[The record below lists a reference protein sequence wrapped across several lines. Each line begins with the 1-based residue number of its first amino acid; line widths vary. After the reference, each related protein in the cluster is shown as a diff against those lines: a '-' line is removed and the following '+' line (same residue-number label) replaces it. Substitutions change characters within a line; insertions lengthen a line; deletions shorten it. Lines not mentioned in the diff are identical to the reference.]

1 MSPLPWRVN
10 LLSLLPNSL
19 LKSNAWV
26 QTLSIRIVALL
37 RRKIDLKLK
46 KKALRWQ
53 MEVAVDNLKRFE
65 FFDGFPDKAL
75 TKIANIATEENH
87 PEGALLFAEGAKAE
101 KFFLIVEG
109 KVSLEKLVQLG
120 RTGTPRR
127 ATTGVLGAWRP
138 AGWSSLVSPYI
149 YTSSGLCLEKTKV
162 LVIPGRDL
170 LNLMEEMPEVGC
182 ELISRVA
189 AIIRERLNTS
199 TSILTYFL
207 SIVSHE
213 LKRPLAAVENYIQ
226 VLLGGYAGEISP
238 KQQRLLERSSL
249 RLSDLRALI
258 SDLLDFARMQPEQIR
273 ADFELI
279 YPQEIASE
287 SLEEVRLAADQK
299 NIHVRA
305 AGPTKFKPIVA
316 ARRRLRQV
324 LSNLLANAIK
334 FSPEGSK
341 VLLSARDESDYLM
354 IEVAD
359 EGIGIPAE
367 DQEHIFDDFFRAS
380 NAEDI
385 SGAGLGLSIAKKII
399 NAHNGTI
406 EVESPYD
413 PGKSGT
419 RFTVRIPRNLPLP
432 TPFGQDTQEVVD
444 QQTAGI
450 DSP

>member
-1 MSPLPWRVN
+1 
-10 LLSLLPNSL
+10 
-19 LKSNAWV
+19 
-26 QTLSIRIVALL
+26 
-37 RRKIDLKLK
+37 
-46 KKALRWQ
+46 
-53 MEVAVDNLKRFE
+53 MEVVVDNIKRFE
-65 FFDGFPDKAL
+65 FFDGIPDNAL
-75 TKIANIATEENH
+75 VKIASLAKEEIH
-87 PEGALLFAEGAKAE
+87 QEGSLLFSEGAKAE
-101 KFFLIVEG
+101 RFFLLVEG

-127 ATTGVLGAWRP
+127 ATTGVLGAWQP

-149 YTSSGLCLEKTKV
+149 YTSSGICLERTRV
-162 LVIPGRDL
+162 LAIPGQEL
-170 LNLMEEMPEVGC
+170 LELMEEMPEVGC
-182 ELISRVA
+182 ELISRIA

-199 TSILTYFL
+199 SSILTYFL

-226 VLLGGYAGEISP
+226 ILIGGYAGEISP

-258 SDLLDFARMQPEQIR
+258 SDLLDFARMQPDQIR

-279 YPQEIASE
+279 SPQEIASE
-287 SLEEVRLAADQK
+287 SLEEVRLAAAQK
-299 NIHVRA
+299 GVQVRA
-305 AGPTKFKPIVA
+305 AGTTEFQSIVA

-341 VLLSARDESDYLM
+341 VLLSAREEPDCLI

-380 NAEDI
+380 NVEDV

-399 NAHNGTI
+399 DAHNGTI
-406 EVESPYD
+406 EVESPYS
-413 PGKSGT
+413 PNKTGT

-432 TPFGQDTQEVVD
+432 APFGQNTHEVID
-444 QQTAGI
+444 RITEGT

>member
-1 MSPLPWRVN
+1 
-10 LLSLLPNSL
+10 
-19 LKSNAWV
+19 
-26 QTLSIRIVALL
+26 
-37 RRKIDLKLK
+37 
-46 KKALRWQ
+46 
-53 MEVAVDNLKRFE
+53 MEVVVEKLKRFE
-65 FFDGFPDKAL
+65 FFDGLPDHAL
-75 TKIANIATEENH
+75 IKIANIAKEETH
-87 PEGALLFAEGAKAE
+87 PDGSLLFSEGANAE
-101 KFFLIVEG
+101 KFFLILEG
-109 KVSLEKLVQLG
+109 KLSLEKLVQLG

-127 ATTGVLGAWRP
+127 ATTGIVSAWQP

-149 YTSSGLCLEKTKV
+149 YTSSGLCLEKTRV
-162 LVIPGRDL
+162 LVVPGQEL
-170 LNLMEEMPEVGC
+170 LKLMEEMPEVGC
-182 ELISRVA
+182 QLISRIA
-189 AIIRERLNTS
+189 SIIRERLNTS
-199 TSILTYFL
+199 SSVLTYFL

-287 SLEEVRLAADQK
+287 SLEEVRLAAAQK
-299 NIHVRA
+299 GVQVRA
-305 AGPTKFKPIVA
+305 AGPTEFQPIIA

-341 VLLSARDESDYLM
+341 VLLSAQDESDYLI

-380 NAEDI
+380 NAEDV
-385 SGAGLGLSIAKKII
+385 SGAGLGLSVAKKII
-399 NAHNGTI
+399 DAHNGTI
-406 EVESPYD
+406 HVESPYE
-413 PGKSGT
+413 PNKSGT

-432 TPFGQDTQEVVD
+432 SPFGQNTQEVQD
-444 QQTAGI
+444 RMTEGNN
-450 DSP
+450 SP

>member
-1 MSPLPWRVN
+1 
-10 LLSLLPNSL
+10 
-19 LKSNAWV
+19 
-26 QTLSIRIVALL
+26 
-37 RRKIDLKLK
+37 
-46 KKALRWQ
+46 
-53 MEVAVDNLKRFE
+53 MEVDIEILKQYK
-65 FFDGFPDKAL
+65 FFDGLPDGAL
-75 TKIANIATEENH
+75 IKIAGVAKEEIH
-87 PEGALLFAEGAKAE
+87 PEGTLLFSEGANAE
-101 KFFLIVEG
+101 RFYLILEG

-127 ATTGVLGAWRP
+127 ATTGIISAWQP
-138 AGWSSLVSPYI
+138 VGWSSLVPPYV
-149 YTSSGLCLEKTKV
+149 YTSSGLCLERTKV
-162 LVIPGRDL
+162 LVVPGEDL
-170 LNLMEEMPEVGC
+170 LELMEEMPEVGC
-182 ELISRVA
+182 HLISRVA
-189 AIIRERLNTS
+189 AIIRDRLNTS
-199 TSILTYFL
+199 SSILTYFL

-258 SDLLDFARMQPEQIR
+258 SDLLDFARMQPDQIR

-279 YPQEIASE
+279 HPQEIASE
-287 SLEEVRLAADQK
+287 SLEEVRLAAAQK
-299 NIHVRA
+299 GVQVRA
-305 AGPTKFKPIVA
+305 TGPTEFEPIIA

-341 VLLSARDESDYLM
+341 VFLSARDEPDELI

-380 NAEDI
+380 NAEEI
-385 SGAGLGLSIAKKII
+385 SGAGLGLSVAKKII
-399 NAHNGTI
+399 DAHDGSI
-406 EVESPYD
+406 KVESPYA
-413 PGKSGT
+413 PGKPGT

-432 TPFGQDTQEVVD
+432 TPLGQDTYEVVD
-444 QQTAGI
+444 RQTEGI

>member
-1 MSPLPWRVN
+1 
-10 LLSLLPNSL
+10 
-19 LKSNAWV
+19 
-26 QTLSIRIVALL
+26 
-37 RRKIDLKLK
+37 
-46 KKALRWQ
+46 
-53 MEVAVDNLKRFE
+53 MEVVAENLKRFK
-65 FFDGFPDKAL
+65 FFDGFSDSSLA
-75 TKIANIATEENH
+75 KIASLAKEEVY
-87 PEGALLFAEGAKAE
+87 PDGTLLFSEGAEAK
-101 KFFLIVEG
+101 KFFLILEG

-127 ATTGVLGAWRP
+127 ATTGIVTAWQP
-138 AGWSSLVSPYI
+138 AGWSSLVSPYT
-149 YTSSGLCLEKTKV
+149 YTSSGICLEETRV
-162 LVIPGRDL
+162 LVIQGSEL
-170 LNLMEEMPEVGC
+170 LQLMEEMPEVGC
-182 ELISRVA
+182 KLISRIA

-199 TSILTYFL
+199 SSILTYFL

-258 SDLLDFARMQPEQIR
+258 SDLLDFARMQPDQIR

-279 YPQEIASE
+279 SPQEIASE
-287 SLEEVRLAADQK
+287 SLEEVHLAATQK
-299 NIHVRA
+299 GVQVRA
-305 AGPTKFKPIVA
+305 AGPTEFQPIVA

-341 VLLSARDESDYLM
+341 VLLSARDEPDSLI
-354 IEVAD
+354 IEVTD

-380 NAEDI
+380 NVADI

-399 NAHNGTI
+399 DAHNGTI

-413 PGKSGT
+413 QNKSGT
-419 RFTVRIPRNLPLP
+419 RFIVRIPRNLPLP
-432 TPFGQDTQEVVD
+432 IPFGQKTQEVQD
-444 QQTAGI
+444 RMTEGAEA
-450 DSP
+450 P

>member
-1 MSPLPWRVN
+1 
-10 LLSLLPNSL
+10 
-19 LKSNAWV
+19 
-26 QTLSIRIVALL
+26 
-37 RRKIDLKLK
+37 
-46 KKALRWQ
+46 
-53 MEVAVDNLKRFE
+53 MEVAIETLKQYEFLDGLPDN
-65 FFDGFPDKAL
+65 AL
-75 TKIANIATEENH
+75 TKIASFAKEETH
-87 PEGALLFAEGAKAE
+87 PDGSLLFSEGANAE

-109 KVSLEKLVQLG
+109 KISLEKLVQLG

-127 ATTGVLGAWRP
+127 ATTGIISAWQP
-138 AGWSSLVSPYI
+138 VGWSSLVSPYT
-149 YTSSGLCLEKTKV
+149 YTSSGLCLEQTKV
-162 LVIPGRDL
+162 LVIPGKEL
-170 LNLMEEMPEVGC
+170 IELMEEMPEVGC
-182 ELISRVA
+182 LLISRIA

-199 TSILTYFL
+199 SSILTYFL

-226 VLLGGYAGEISP
+226 VLLGGYAGQISP

-258 SDLLDFARMQPEQIR
+258 SDLLDFARMQPDQIR

-287 SLEEVRLAADQK
+287 SLEEVRLAASQK
-299 NIHVRA
+299 GVQVRA
-305 AGPTKFKPIVA
+305 TGPTEFQPIVA

-334 FSPEGSK
+334 FSSEGSK
-341 VLLSARDESDYLM
+341 VFLSARDDPDALI

-359 EGIGIPAE
+359 EGIGIPVE

-380 NAEDI
+380 NAEEI
-385 SGAGLGLSIAKKII
+385 GGAGLGLSIAKKII
-399 NAHNGTI
+399 DAHDGTI
-406 EVESPYD
+406 KVESPYD
-413 PGKSGT
+413 PEKSGT

-432 TPFGQDTQEVVD
+432 TPFGQDIHEVTD
-444 QQTAGI
+444 QKTEGV

>member
-1 MSPLPWRVN
+1 
-10 LLSLLPNSL
+10 
-19 LKSNAWV
+19 
-26 QTLSIRIVALL
+26 
-37 RRKIDLKLK
+37 
-46 KKALRWQ
+46 
-53 MEVAVDNLKRFE
+53 MEVAIETIKQYE
-65 FFDGFPDKAL
+65 FFDGLPDNAL
-75 TKIANIATEENH
+75 AKIASIAKEETH
-87 PEGALLFAEGAKAE
+87 PDGTLLFSEGANAE
-101 KFFLIVEG
+101 KFFLITEG

-127 ATTGVLGAWRP
+127 ATTGIISAWQP
-138 AGWSSLVSPYI
+138 VGWSSLVSPYT
-149 YTSSGLCLEKTKV
+149 YTSSGLCLEQTKV
-162 LVIPGRDL
+162 LVIPGKDIL
-170 LNLMEEMPEVGC
+170 ELMEEMPEVGC
-182 ELISRVA
+182 LLISRIA

-199 TSILTYFL
+199 SSILTYFL

-226 VLLGGYAGEISP
+226 VLLGGFAGEISP

-258 SDLLDFARMQPEQIR
+258 SDLLDFARMQPDQIR

-287 SLEEVRLAADQK
+287 SLEEVRLAAAQK
-299 NIHVRA
+299 GVQVRA
-305 AGPTKFKPIVA
+305 TGPTEFQPIVA

-341 VLLSARDESDYLM
+341 VFLSARDEPDALI

-359 EGIGIPAE
+359 EGIGIPTE

-380 NAEDI
+380 NAEEI

-399 NAHNGTI
+399 DAHDGTI
-406 EVESPYD
+406 KVESPYN
-413 PGKSGT
+413 PEHSGT

-432 TPFGQDTQEVVD
+432 TPFGQEPQEVTD
-444 QQTAGI
+444 RMTEGI

>member
-1 MSPLPWRVN
+1 
-10 LLSLLPNSL
+10 
-19 LKSNAWV
+19 
-26 QTLSIRIVALL
+26 
-37 RRKIDLKLK
+37 
-46 KKALRWQ
+46 
-53 MEVAVDNLKRFE
+53 
-65 FFDGFPDKAL
+65 
-75 TKIANIATEENH
+75 
-87 PEGALLFAEGAKAE
+87 
-101 KFFLIVEG
+101 
-109 KVSLEKLVQLG
+109 
-120 RTGTPRR
+120 
-127 ATTGVLGAWRP
+127 
-138 AGWSSLVSPYI
+138 
-149 YTSSGLCLEKTKV
+149 
-162 LVIPGRDL
+162 
-170 LNLMEEMPEVGC
+170 
-182 ELISRVA
+182 
-189 AIIRERLNTS
+189 
-199 TSILTYFL
+199 
-207 SIVSHE
+207 
-213 LKRPLAAVENYIQ
+213 
-226 VLLGGYAGEISP
+226 
-238 KQQRLLERSSL
+238 
-249 RLSDLRALI
+249 
-258 SDLLDFARMQPEQIR
+258 
-273 ADFELI
+273 LI

-341 VLLSARDESDYLM
+341 VLLSARDEPDYLM

-432 TPFGQDTQEVVD
+432 TPFGQDT
-444 QQTAGI
+444 
-450 DSP
+450 